1 MQAIQLKE
9 LKKIALLGAGAF
21 GQVFLVKHN
30 TKYYALKCL
39 SKALVLE
46 TGLQVLPCITLSQ
59 SFQSP
64 WIKIFWCQ
72 CPFCLYVIVLH
83 KFRIIAD
90 NSRSNCSRVCLSVC
104 LSLCL
109 SGWLSVCLSVCLSV
123 WYVHSPVCLTV
134 VYFSLC
140 NRQTIRHSTWPR
152 TPQLTHPGTCE
163 AGEGDSGGVQ
173 QLLHGEPGG
182 KLQGQRIPVHAAG
195 VHHGRRALHLS
206 AGQF

>member
-90 NSRSNCSRVCLSVC
+90 NSRSNCSRVCLSV
-104 LSLCL
+104 
-109 SGWLSVCLSVCLSV
+109 
-123 WYVHSPVCLTV
+123 
-134 VYFSLC
+134 
-140 NRQTIRHSTWPR
+140 
-152 TPQLTHPGTCE
+152 
-163 AGEGDSGGVQ
+163 
-173 QLLHGEPGG
+173 
-182 KLQGQRIPVHAAG
+182 
-195 VHHGRRALHLS
+195 
-206 AGQF
+206 